1 MSRLL
6 FLCLFWTPLMHGAA
20 ATVLVVPFHNESQN
34 ADLNWIGESIS
45 ETIGTEL
52 SASGQIVLDRDA
64 RNEGYR
70 RLDLKP
76 DALLTK
82 ATLWKLGQTLD
93 ADHVCYGAYQISLP
107 TPDAQAR
114 DGSIRISARFLDLKK
129 LRDAT
134 EFSETGKLADLSRLE
149 EHLAWQTIRYLDPN
163 SSITADQLLKPSN
176 LTRLDAKESYIRGLL
191 SSNDE
196 QRQKWFQQAVA
207 LDPQY
212 AQPQYELGKLAL
224 SQKQYPL
231 AVKWFAKVPLGDPL
245 YLEAQFRMGLGSY
258 LAGDFRT
265 AETCFRDLSHAVPL
279 NEVFNNLGAAESRLN
294 ESTAMADLHHAL
306 EGDETDST
314 YNFNIGL
321 LLYRQADYDNA
332 ARYFATVM
340 KRNPQDHEA
349 GTLLARCKQ
358 HTPPDELTNPKLI
371 ASERL
376 KKNFDITAFRQLKA
390 MLQSAKQ

>member
-1 MSRLL
+1 
-6 FLCLFWTPLMHGAA
+6 LCLFLTPLMQRAA

-34 ADLNWIGESIS
+34 ADLNWIGESVS

-64 RNEGYR
+64 RAEGFR
-70 RLDLKP
+70 RLGLKP
-76 DALLTK
+76 DTLLTK

-107 TPDAQAR
+107 TPDAQPR

-134 EFSETGKLADLSRLE
+134 EFSETGKLVDLSRLE
-149 EHLAWQTIRYLDPN
+149 EHLAWQTIRYLDP
-163 SSITADQLLKPSN
+163 SSSVTADQLLKPSN

-191 SSNDE
+191 SSNAE

-231 AVKWFAKVPLGDPL
+231 AVKWFSKVPSSDPL

-265 AETCFRDLSHAVPL
+265 AETCFRNLSHTAPL

-294 ESTAMADLHHAL
+294 ESTAMGDLHHAL
-306 EGDETDST
+306 EGDETDPT

-332 ARYFATVM
+332 AQYLAAVV
-340 KRNPQDHEA
+340 KRDPQDHEA
-349 GTLLARCKQ
+349 ATLLARSRQ
-358 HTPPDELTNPKLI
+358 HTPPGELTNPKLI

>member
-6 FLCLFWTPLMHGAA
+6 FFSLLWTPLMHGAA

-34 ADLNWIGESIS
+34 SDLNWIGESIS

-52 SASGQIVLDRDA
+52 SASGEIVLDRDT
-64 RNEGYR
+64 RDEGYH

-82 ATLWKLGQTLD
+82 ATLWKLGQALD
-93 ADHVCYGAYQISLP
+93 ADHVCYGSYEISLP
-107 TPDAQAR
+107 APDAQAR

-129 LRDAT
+129 LRDAI

-149 EHLAWQTIRYLDPN
+149 EHMAWQTIRYLDPN
-163 SSITADQLLKPSN
+163 SSVTADQLLKPSN

-191 SSNDE
+191 SNSDD

-224 SQKQYPL
+224 SRKQYQL
-231 AVKWFAKVPLGDPL
+231 AVKWFAKVPSGDPL

-265 AETCFRDLSHAVPL
+265 AEKCFRDLSHAAPL
-279 NEVFNNLGAAESRLN
+279 NEVLNNLGAAESRLN
-294 ESTAMADLHHAL
+294 ESAALGDLNRAL
-306 EGDETDST
+306 EGDETDPT

-332 ARYFATVM
+332 ARYFAAVV
-340 KRNPQDHEA
+340 KRDPQDREA
-349 GTLLARCKQ
+349 GTLLVRCRQ
-358 HTPPDELTNPKLI
+358 RTPPDELTNPKLI

-390 MLQSAKQ
+390 MLQSPKQ

>member
-149 EHLAWQTIRYLDPN
+149 EHLA
-163 SSITADQLLKPSN
+163 
-176 LTRLDAKESYIRGLL
+176 
-191 SSNDE
+191 
-196 QRQKWFQQAVA
+196 
-207 LDPQY
+207 
-212 AQPQYELGKLAL
+212 
-224 SQKQYPL
+224 
-231 AVKWFAKVPLGDPL
+231 
-245 YLEAQFRMGLGSY
+245 
-258 LAGDFRT
+258 
-265 AETCFRDLSHAVPL
+265 
-279 NEVFNNLGAAESRLN
+279 
-294 ESTAMADLHHAL
+294 
-306 EGDETDST
+306 
-314 YNFNIGL
+314 
-321 LLYRQADYDNA
+321 
-332 ARYFATVM
+332 
-340 KRNPQDHEA
+340 
-349 GTLLARCKQ
+349 
-358 HTPPDELTNPKLI
+358 
-371 ASERL
+371 
-376 KKNFDITAFRQLKA
+376 
-390 MLQSAKQ
+390 

>member
-6 FLCLFWTPLMHGAA
+6 FFALIWTPLMHGAA
-20 ATVLVVPFHNESQN
+20 ATVLVVPFHNDSQN
-34 ADLNWIGESIS
+34 ADLNWIGESVS
-45 ETIGTEL
+45 ETISTEL
-52 SASGQIVLDRDA
+52 SASGQIVLDRDT
-64 RNEGYR
+64 REEGYHQ
-70 RLDLKP
+70 LGLKP

-107 TPDAQAR
+107 TPDAHAR

-129 LRDAT
+129 LRDAN
-134 EFSETGKLADLSRLE
+134 EFSEAGKLADLSRLE

-191 SSNDE
+191 STNDE

-224 SQKQYPL
+224 TQKQYPL
-231 AVKWFAKVPLGDPL
+231 AVKWFAKVPSGDPL
-245 YLEAQFRMGLGSY
+245 YLEAQFRMGLSSY

-265 AETCFRDLSHAVPL
+265 AETCFRNLSQAAPL

-294 ESTAMADLHHAL
+294 ESTAMGDLHRAL

-332 ARYFATVM
+332 ARYFAAVV
-340 KRNPQDHEA
+340 KRNPEDYEA
-349 GTLLARCKQ
+349 GTLLARCRQ
-358 HTPPDELTNPKLI
+358 RMPPDELTNPKLI

-390 MLQSAKQ
+390 MLQSSKQ